1 MNAYTLLLRKIKSIN
16 FDKLN
21 MLAKKIAKNNS
32 KSSIYVKF
40 DMLLNFITQG
50 IGYTDYLKG
59 NYINLN
65 SKQKKTFVTTKN
77 FFNLMAYLNDK
88 KYRIIFTDKV
98 IFNKMFK
105 EYIKREFIDIR
116 IVGQKGL
123 AEFLKGKETAFAKSV
138 DEFRWA

>member
-1 MNAYTLLLRKIKSIN
+1 MNAYTLLLRKIKAIN
-16 FDKLN
+16 FNKLN
-21 MLAKKIAKNNS
+21 TIAKKIAKDNS

-40 DMLLNFITQG
+40 DMLINFITQG

-77 FFNLMAYLNDK
+77 FFNLIAYLNDK
-88 KYRIIFTDKV
+88 KYRVIFTDKV

-105 EYIKREFIDIR
+105 EYIKRDFIDIR

-123 AEFLKGKETAFAKSV
+123 SEFLKGKETVFAKSI
-138 DEFRWA
+138 DEFRWS

>member
-1 MNAYTLLLRKIKSIN
+1 MNAYTLLLRKIKAIN
-16 FDKLN
+16 FNKLN
-21 MLAKKIAKNNS
+21 MLANKIAKDNS
-32 KSSIYVKF
+32 KLVIYVKF

-65 SKQKKTFVTTKN
+65 NAQKKTFVTTKN

-88 KYRIIFTDKV
+88 KYRILFTDKV

>member
-105 EYIKREFIDIR
+105 EYIKRDFIDIR
-116 IVGQKGL
+116 LVGQKGL
-123 AEFLKGKETAFAKSV
+123 AEFLKGKETVFAKSV